1 MKDYQLVQLALN
13 LKHLS
18 VTLEE
23 KEKKKP
29 SDTVFIASEIII
41 EPITKKL
48 ITNLTALLDSHN
60 FGLMTNLEFIQ
71 RVTEE
76 VMNYIE
82 KD

>member
-1 MKDYQLVQLALN
+1 MKDYQIIQLALALNN
-13 LKHLS
+13 LAD
-18 VTLEE
+18 TLYNQNQQ
-23 KEKKKP
+23 KNGDRIHKAM
-29 SDTVFIASEIII
+29 I
-41 EPITKKL
+41 L
-48 ITNLTALLDSHN
+48 ILNPLTQRLRNNLTALLDSHN